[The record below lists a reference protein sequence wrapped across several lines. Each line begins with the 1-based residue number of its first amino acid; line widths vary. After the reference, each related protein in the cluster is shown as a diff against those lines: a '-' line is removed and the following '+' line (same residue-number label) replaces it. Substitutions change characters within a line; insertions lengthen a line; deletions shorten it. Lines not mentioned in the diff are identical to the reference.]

1 MEQTAN
7 LIWDAD
13 RSWWLTTDIDLN
25 SSYIGGGEPL
35 IEALL
40 RSDKLETW
48 PVASED
54 GRFDPDPFNP
64 APPDP
69 PPTERFPPSWL
80 PLWQRLWLEFRL
92 GLPEIPVPLRFR
104 RKGSCGVQTAQKSGY
119 KRTMNMRQ
127 RTPSP
132 TAHRLR
138 PAPPPS

>member
-80 PLWQRLWLEFRL
+80 PLWRRLWLEFRI
-92 GLPEIPVPLRFR
+92 GLPKFRFHSASAAR
-104 RKGSCGVQTAQKSGY
+104 GHVVFRPRKNRDIKE
-119 KRTMNMRQ
+119 R
-127 RTPSP
+127 
-132 TAHRLR
+132 
-138 PAPPPS
+138 